1 MLTFELVERRV
12 GRRRRRRAYHRRVVD
27 DARGQAFI
35 GRTAELERLAAAYAR
50 AVAGE
55 SRMIIVAGEAGIG
68 KSRLLEAFS
77 DRVANRGGRVLV
89 GGCLALG
96 TGGLPYA
103 PFVEAFRVLFRQ
115 VDPGALPALLGPSRG
130 ELARLM
136 PEVRGRPDRP
146 ATDGPGSGRDDGQ
159 PQTVGDDR
167 FAQVRLFELVLGVFD
182 RLARLTPLVVVIE
195 DLQWADPSTRDL
207 FAFLVR
213 NLRGERV
220 LLVATIRTDELDP
233 QRAFIG
239 YLGELE
245 RGERVERV
253 DLGRFDRDDF
263 ARLVADELGGS
274 AHADLVDRVWLRTG
288 GNPFY
293 AEQLLAALGETGAE
307 ELPAR
312 LRDVVLARVSA
323 VSDAGQ
329 EVLRV
334 ASAAGARIDDPLLE
348 AVTDLPAAVVREGL
362 REVVGRR
369 LLVPAGGVAD
379 PHYVFHHAL
388 LKEVIHGDL
397 IPGERVRH
405 HAAYAA
411 ALESRAAD
419 RAAGR
424 ASSGPAP
431 TAAELAFHWDA
442 AGNDQRALATTIEAA
457 RTDERG
463 YAFLDAHRRYLRALE
478 LWDRLA
484 AVGAVGDVGEMPVDR
499 VGHRPGDRVG
509 HRPGDRVWI
518 LVRAAETAVLIGEY
532 RLAVGLGRQALDAI
546 DADVDPARAATLHE
560 RQRWYLWE
568 AGDRAAAAAAVA
580 EAERLIPADPP
591 SATRARILAH
601 HAGILML
608 SGRFAESV
616 PIAEEAIAVATA
628 VGSASD
634 EAFALGVLG
643 WDLALLG
650 RVDEGI
656 GWIRAGLAI
665 ADELGGAEGIA
676 LGATNMAILLDRVGR
691 TSEALEVAESGW
703 ERARAVGVERTY
715 GGLLLAIAAKA
726 AIALGRWDEA
736 DAFLRLGLT
745 RDPVGTPG
753 IRLRIQRGRLDT
765 FRGAFTAA
773 AEALE
778 NARAADASVGG
789 TEDRAALLAAIV
801 ELAAVQGRASDARAA
816 VAEGLHMGS
825 AGPPDPSLASL
836 AASGLR
842 VEADLA
848 VRARARQDV
857 EAVEDSRRRVQEVLG
872 HVERIA
878 AMLGVPPGVESAVA
892 QPTRDRAM
900 AALCRAE
907 AARLE
912 GRDDPSGWLALA
924 DGFDAIGRPYPAAYA
939 RYRGGAAIL
948 RLRGGRKEAAMAL
961 SAAHVTAARLRA
973 EPLLAEID
981 LLARQARLDLV
992 GVDGVR
998 TDGVGTA
1005 GTAGT
1010 VRTAG
1015 TIGTVGTVGTAGSAG
1030 TAGLATA
1037 DLELTTREVEVLR
1050 LIAAGWSNQQIADA
1064 LYISRKTASVHASH
1078 IFDKLGAANRVEA
1091 AAIAHRL
1098 GLDGGPPPPG
1108 PDSVAG

>member
-1 MLTFELVERRV
+1 VILTFELVERRV
-12 GRRRRRRAYHRRVVD
+12 GRRHRRRAYHRRVVD

-35 GRTAELERLAAAYAR
+35 GRTAELERLAGAYAR

-55 SRMIIVAGEAGIG
+55 SRMVIVAGEAGIG
-68 KSRLLEAFS
+68 KSRLLEVFS
-77 DRVANRGGRVLV
+77 ERVANKGGRILV

-103 PFVEAFRVLFRQ
+103 PFVEAFRLLFRQ

-146 ATDGPGSGRDDGQ
+146 ATDGSGDGREDGQ
-159 PQTVGDDR
+159 PQAVGDDR

-182 RLARLTPLVVVIE
+182 RLARVAPLVIVVE

-213 NLRGERV
+213 NLRDERV

-245 RGERVERV
+245 RGDRVDRV

-263 ARLVADELGGS
+263 ARLVADELGGP
-274 AHADLVDRVWLRTG
+274 ADADFVDRAWQRTG

-293 AEQLLAALGETGAE
+293 AEQLLAAQRETGAE

-334 ASAAGARIDDPLLE
+334 ASAGGVRIDDPLLE
-348 AVTDLPAAVVREGL
+348 AVTDLPAPIVREGL

-369 LLVPAGGVAD
+369 LLIPAGGDAD

-388 LKEVIHGDL
+388 LREVIHGDL
-397 IPGERVRH
+397 IPGERARH

-411 ALESRAAD
+411 ALESRATD

-424 ASSGPAP
+424 PSSGPAP
-431 TAAELAFHWDA
+431 TAAELAYHWDA
-442 AGNDQRALATTIEAA
+442 AGDDRRALARTIEAA

-478 LWDRLA
+478 LWDRVA
-484 AVGAVGDVGEMPVDR
+484 AIGAVGDVGEMPVDR
-499 VGHRPGDRVG
+499 VGD
-509 HRPGDRVWI
+509 RPGDRVWI

-532 RLAVGLGRQALDAI
+532 RLAVDLGQQALDAVDP
-546 DADVDPARAATLHE
+546 DADPARAAALHE

-568 AGDRAAAAAAVA
+568 AGDRAAAALAVA

-608 SGRFAESV
+608 TGRFVESIPV
-616 PIAEEAIAVATA
+616 AEEAIAVARS
-628 VGSASD
+628 VGSPSD
-634 EAFALGVLG
+634 EALALGVLG

-650 RVDEGI
+650 RVDDGI
-656 GWIRAGLAI
+656 DRLRAGLAI

-676 LGATNMAILLDRVGR
+676 LGATNMAVLLDRVGR
-691 TSEALEVAESGW
+691 TAEALDVAASGW

-736 DAFLRLGLT
+736 DAFLRLGLA
-745 RDPVGTPG
+745 RDPIGTPG

-765 FRGAFTAA
+765 FRGAFTTAA
-773 AEALE
+773 DALE

-789 TEDRAALLAAIV
+789 TEDRAALLAAMA
-801 ELAAVQGRASDARAA
+801 ELAAVQGRSADTRAA
-816 VAEGLHMGS
+816 VAEGLLMGS
-825 AGPPDPSLASL
+825 TGPPDPSLASL

-848 VRARARQDV
+848 VRARARQDQA
-857 EAVEDSRRRVQEVLG
+857 AVEDSRRRVGEVLG

-878 AMLGVPPGVESAVA
+878 GMLGVPPGVENAVA

-912 GRDDPSGWLALA
+912 ARDDPAGWLALA

-948 RLRGGRKEAAMAL
+948 RLRGGRKEATTAL

-992 GVDGVR
+992 RIDGGG
-998 TDGVGTA
+998 TDGTDGTA
-1005 GTAGT
+1005 GRA
-1010 VRTAG
+1010 A
-1015 TIGTVGTVGTAGSAG
+1015 
-1030 TAGLATA
+1030 A
-1037 DLELTTREVEVLR
+1037 DLELTAREVEVLR
-1050 LIAAGWSNQQIADA
+1050 LIAGGWSNQQIADT
-1064 LYISRKTASVHASH
+1064 LFISRKTASVHASH

-1098 GLDGGPPPPG
+1098 GLDGGPLPPG
-1108 PDSVAG
+1108 PEAVSG